1 MKLERAQMLPQ
12 YAEFLLRTHQNM
24 AALNAYR
31 MARGIYL
38 RLGLEIAA
46 EKVEVQMEQMM
57 RDNALMN
64 S

>member
-12 YAEFLLRTHQNM
+12 YAEFLLRTRQNM

-38 RLGLEIAA
+38 RLGLDAAA
-46 EKVEVQMEQMM
+46 EKVQVQIEQIM
-57 RDNALMN
+57 RDNSLTN